1 MTIVSESGVARI
13 RNLAYD
19 FKCKR
24 DYTHDG
30 EKFIE
35 YNEAQKILYEV
46 ADILER
52 LMECRVHI
60 IPHRHDAEIIDY
72 IVTGARYD
80 DTTK

>member
-35 YNEAQKILYEV
+35 YNEAQKALYEV

-52 LMECRVHI
+52 LIECRCHI
-60 IPHRHDAEIIDY
+60 IPHKRDAEIIDY
-72 IVTGARYD
+72 IVTGVRHD
-80 DTTK
+80 NT